1 MANSEYNAKNIK
13 KAFSERGCFYTDSRL
28 AELMMAELGETD
40 EAYDPTCGD
49 GQLLSVFPD
58 SVKKYG
64 QEIDPQQL
72 ENARARLVN
81 FEGVAADTLKEPAFM
96 DRRFKAIIANPPFS
110 IKWEPQENDP
120 RFSVAPCLPPPSKAD
135 YAFILHIVHLLADD
149 GKAVVL
155 NFPGILYRGQREGKI
170 REWLVRQNYIEKVI
184 HIEGGYF
191 EDTNIATALLVIRK
205 HRDSTDIEF
214 VDHEHGI
221 SDIVPF
227 EQVEAEGFNLSVST
241 YVQPKEPEKEKVDP
255 VQLEL
260 LAQRGFLRKL
270 RAEIQMSLF
279 ACKMEGMDVR
289 PFLAEIKKVVASV
302 EREVT
307 QGKQQLKLFK

>member
-1 MANSEYNAKNIK
+1 
-13 KAFSERGCFYTDSRL
+13 
-28 AELMMAELGETD
+28 
-40 EAYDPTCGD
+40 
-49 GQLLSVFPD
+49 
-58 SVKKYG
+58 
-64 QEIDPQQL
+64 
-72 ENARARLVN
+72 
-81 FEGVAADTLKEPAFM
+81 
-96 DRRFKAIIANPPFS
+96 
-110 IKWEPQENDP
+110 
-120 RFSVAPCLPPPSKAD
+120 
-135 YAFILHIVHLLADD
+135 LHIIHLLADD

-221 SDIVPF
+221 SGIVPF

-241 YVQPKEPEKEKVDP
+241 YVQPEEPEKEKVDP

-270 RAEIQMSLF
+270 RAELQMSLF

-307 QGKQQLKLFK
+307 QGKQQLKLFE